1 MSLLN
6 KHSIDYGIK
15 PVVPAV
21 MVSMIQCRHVF
32 FSLFQGAPDIRGST
46 VLDDIS
52 PGLSAA
58 GS

>member
-6 KHSIDYGIK
+6 KHSIDNGIK

-21 MVSMIQCRHVF
+21 MVSIIQCRHVF
-32 FSLFQGAPDIRGST
+32 VPFFQGVPNIRGST

-52 PGLSAA
+52 PGLSTA